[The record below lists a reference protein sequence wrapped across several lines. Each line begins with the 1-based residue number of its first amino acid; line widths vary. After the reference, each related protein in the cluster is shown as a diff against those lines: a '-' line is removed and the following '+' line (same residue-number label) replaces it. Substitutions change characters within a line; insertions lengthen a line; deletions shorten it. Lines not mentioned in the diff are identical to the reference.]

1 MGKVKGH
8 QKTFYLFSYTLYTYV
23 QVMSKVHIL
32 LFELQ
37 FRHMFYIEQM
47 LWIKEHT
54 RLLWKRK
61 K

>member
-1 MGKVKGH
+1 MGKVKGY
-8 QKTFYLFSYTLYTYV
+8 QKTFYLFSYMLYTYV

-37 FRHMFYIEQM
+37 FRNMLYIEQM
-47 LWIKEHT
+47 LGIKEHT